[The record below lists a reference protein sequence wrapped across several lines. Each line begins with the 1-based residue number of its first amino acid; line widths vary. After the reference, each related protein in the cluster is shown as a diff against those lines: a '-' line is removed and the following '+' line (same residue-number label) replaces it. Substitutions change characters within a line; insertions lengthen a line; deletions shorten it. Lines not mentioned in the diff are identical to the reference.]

1 MQSFGEDTMP
11 NAVLKCQRFSKGSM
25 SKVGLIATQ
34 NDICWLKLR
43 ANGWMKMFFWK
54 LREIIPCLMYQNDL
68 DLLPFTLP

>member
-11 NAVLKCQRFSKGSM
+11 NAVVKCQRFSKGSM

-34 NDICWLKLR
+34 NDICWLKIACQR
-43 ANGWMKMFFWK
+43 SDEDVFWK
-54 LREIIPCLMYQNDL
+54 LQEIIPCLMYQNDL